1 MQSFI
6 GDNAKGAYILS
17 KRYLSVL
24 CFSSFFDQVKRL
36 LGGVCIFLPCL
47 LSTFLL

>member
-24 CFSSFFDQVKRL
+24 CFSFFFDQLKRL
-36 LGGVCIFLPCL
+36 LGGICIFLSCL
-47 LSTFLL
+47 LFTFLL